1 MYRWRASA
9 VEGVEGAKGV
19 EEVEVVEGVEVY
31 SSCFNPVSYGHKDYH
46 VFINSLGFKP
56 QAIEF

>member
-1 MYRWRASA
+1 LRKLKRL
-9 VEGVEGAKGV
+9 KGLSLV
-19 EEVEVVEGVEVY
+19 EEVEVVE
-31 SSCFNPVSYGHKDYH
+31 DYH

>member
-1 MYRWRASA
+1 MKRPKALKKL
-9 VEGVEGAKGV
+9 KGLSLV
-19 EEVEVVEGVEVY
+19 EEVEAVEVVE
-31 SSCFNPVSYGHKDYH
+31 DYH